1 MKEGSRKGEATR
13 GRGKERERE
22 GKRGKERERE
32 QTKAPRHRERKKE
45 EPIGLPR
52 RGERE
57 WARETE
63 GT

>member
-1 MKEGSRKGEATR
+1 MKEGSRKGEAT
-13 GRGKERERE
+13 
-22 GKRGKERERE
+22 
-32 QTKAPRHRERKKE
+32 RHRERKKE